1 MRARSGL
8 LMFAALLMLGAFSLT
23 PATYAAPAD
32 ATLAVEP
39 PAQTEDGCAT
49 ATQTLDVSQPAPIF
63 MTGTCGACSLNGCA
77 GAFIGQVCH
86 YGQFGSLTGTCQSPY
101 GTSCSGT
108 STLSCRCWSGPL
120 P

>member
-1 MRARSGL
+1 
-8 LMFAALLMLGAFSLT
+8 MFAALLMLGAFSLT